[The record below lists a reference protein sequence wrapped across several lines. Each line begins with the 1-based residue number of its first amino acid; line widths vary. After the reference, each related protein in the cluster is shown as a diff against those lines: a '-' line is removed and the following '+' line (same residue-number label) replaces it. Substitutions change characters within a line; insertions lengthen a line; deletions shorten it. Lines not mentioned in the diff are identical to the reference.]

1 MLDRPLRTRY
11 ASRPPW
17 HMSKNAMSSSGM
29 DLVPNKLQGGG
40 EGEEGWNVE
49 KCQRLLKGSG
59 ILVAR
64 WVMVYLPMLRKTK
77 AFCGMPRT
85 SRTYMYNTDAR
96 RLLVRKCGPWK
107 PC

>member
-1 MLDRPLRTRY
+1 
-11 ASRPPW
+11 
-17 HMSKNAMSSSGM
+17 M

-49 KCQRLLKGSG
+49 KCQRPLKGSG

-85 SRTYMYNTDAR
+85 SRTYMYMYHTGCTQVTCEEMWA
-96 RLLVRKCGPWK
+96 LETM
-107 PC
+107 